1 MKSILCDY
9 CDAYIFLK
17 VTITTAWAEV
27 AGDKVAR
34 RATTESEEIN
44 KGVIFNN

>member
-1 MKSILCDY
+1 MWLLWCIHTFEGNYNNCLSRR
-9 CDAYIFLK
+9 
-17 VTITTAWAEV
+17 